1 MSDFMDKVYAGVL
14 GGIAG
19 LAIKNNRK
27 DGGSVKR
34 KTPYLVGEEGPEIIV
49 PDSDGVVIPSSRS
62 KKVSNWL
69 SNKGLELS
77 FNDKD
82 DDKSNVVIDKLF
94 QKEKKKKE
102 KKKKEKKE
110 PNVID
115 KLGLGKFDLTF

>member
-1 MSDFMDKVYAGVL
+1 MDKVYASVL

-49 PDSDGVVIPSSRS
+49 PDSDGVVIPFSRS
-62 KKVSNWL
+62 KKVSNRL

-82 DDKSNVVIDKLF
+82 EDKSNVVIDKLF
-94 QKEKKKKE
+94 PEDKKKK
-102 KKKKEKKE
+102 KSKESS
-110 PNVID
+110 NFLFN
-115 KLGLGKFDLTF
+115 KLDLTF